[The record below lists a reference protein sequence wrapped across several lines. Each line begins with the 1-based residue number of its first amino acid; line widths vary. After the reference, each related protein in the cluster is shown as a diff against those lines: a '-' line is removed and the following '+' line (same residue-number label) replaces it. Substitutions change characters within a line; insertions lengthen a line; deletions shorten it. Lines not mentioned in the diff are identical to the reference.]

1 MTGRNG
7 STRVDGRHGVG
18 VGHRRPLLGG
28 RDTEMLAV
36 KLTLG
41 SRIHFRNESILV
53 WLFSEQPLKKFASP
67 RESGSRVNPLSIF

>member
-1 MTGRNG
+1 VLTRAG
-7 STRVDGRHGVG
+7 SRVVIGNS
-18 VGHRRPLLGG
+18 RPLLAG
-28 RDTEMLAV
+28 RDTKMLAV

-53 WLFSEQPLKKFASP
+53 WLFSGQPLKKFASP